1 MSEATDKHW
10 LVRPRTIKMLW
21 LVGVVILTA
30 VTVGDVAVGGY
41 GGFGI
46 DGSIAFYSWYGLAT
60 CVVMVLFSKILG
72 AVLKRRDDY
81 YDD

>member
-10 LVRPRTIKMLW
+10 LVRPRTIKIMW
-21 LVGVVILTA
+21 RVGLAILAVI
-30 VTVGDVAVGGY
+30 TVGDVAVGGY
-41 GGFGI
+41 AGFGI
-46 DGSIAFYSWYGLAT
+46 DGSFAFYSWYGLAT
-60 CVVMVLFSKILG
+60 CVTMVLFSKILG